1 MLPKLEN
8 KLFIIDEF
16 TTIFDDWN
24 VEAELNQI
32 KDNLK

>member
-16 TTIFDDWN
+16 STIFDDWN